1 MADRAKFRPLI
12 LHGNRRDKRQSG
24 LRYSRRAAEHR
35 ENSPRTLRRGP
46 KALLSLPLR
55 EHSPG
60 AFAARGT
67 AILPDN
73 VGNKSYSL
81 GRRQLPSLLALWPYV
96 ARHRGMVFAALIALV
111 ASAAAMLTVPVAVR
125 RMVDVGFAAH
135 DGGFIDRYFAT
146 LIAIGL
152 VLAMASSGR
161 MYAVNWL
168 GERVVAD
175 LRSDVFRHLAT
186 LGPPF
191 YDRTHSGEVMS
202 RLTADTTQIKG
213 AAGSALSQALRNL
226 IMLIGAL
233 TMMFVTS
240 PTLAALGLAAIPVIV
255 FPMLAYGRAVRRLS
269 RTAQDRLADASAYA
283 AENLGAVRTMHA
295 FGQQTTV
302 SRRFADASERAF
314 DAARSR
320 LLARAGLTAIAIC
333 LIVSSIV
340 GILWFGSRLVVA
352 GEISGGRLSQFV
364 LYAMFAA
371 GAIAELSEVWGEI
384 SQAAGAAERLLE
396 LLSVRSEIVEPSS
409 RNPCRRRL
417 SAPSPS
423 GMFASRIPRDPIVQR
438 SIA

>member
-320 LLARAGLTAIAIC
+320 RWPAPGSRRSRSASSSR
-333 LIVSSIV
+333 VSSV
-340 GILWFGSRLVVA
+340 FSGSDRA
-352 GEISGGRLSQFV
+352 WSSPARS
-364 LYAMFAA
+364 AAA
-371 GAIAELSEVWGEI
+371 GSVSSCSTRCLRPARLPS
-384 SQAAGAAERLLE
+384 SPRYGARFPRQPA
-396 LLSVRSEIVEPSS
+396 LLSASWNCCRSD
-409 RNPCRRRL
+409 RK
-417 SAPSPS
+417 
-423 GMFASRIPRDPIVQR
+423 
-438 SIA
+438 